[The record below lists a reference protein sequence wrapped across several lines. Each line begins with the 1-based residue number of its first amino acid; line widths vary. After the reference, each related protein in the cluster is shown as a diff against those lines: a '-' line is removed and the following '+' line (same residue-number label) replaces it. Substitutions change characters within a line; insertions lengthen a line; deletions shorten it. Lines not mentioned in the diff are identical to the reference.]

1 MLDMFDLIISEYI
14 LVHWLLQVMFH
25 KNCTWHLQK
34 LLDSLMKESVLSEA
48 SYLESITINLL
59 LKIQKPIR
67 VNGSS

>member
-1 MLDMFDLIISEYI
+1 
-14 LVHWLLQVMFH
+14 
-25 KNCTWHLQK
+25 
-34 LLDSLMKESVLSEA
+34 MKESVLSEA